1 MNPRPL
7 PTTDVITNVD
17 DMTPLP
23 FDGAAGISTEK
34 IWNPSSNPLRVK
46 DIIVAS
52 HAKLVKSVDCFV
64 VLAKMTLSESED
76 MLGKGYNNPKGRIT
90 KNLYTRYELTY
101 II

>member
-1 MNPRPL
+1 MNQRPL
-7 PTTDVITNVD
+7 PTTDVTTNVD
-17 DMTPLP
+17 MMPLP

-34 IWNPSSNPLRVK
+34 IWNPSSNSLRGK
-46 DIIVAS
+46 DIIMAS

-90 KNLYTRYELTY
+90 KNLYT
-101 II
+101 